1 LTIIPKIYGEQLV
14 RLARR
19 AVEKYLNES
28 VIITADNPDKLSQ
41 KAGVFVTLNY
51 LSNNKEYLRGC
62 VGFPLPEKKLY
73 QSVIEA
79 AIAAATQD
87 PRFDPVNKGDMG
99 NIIFEVS
106 ILSPLHRIE
115 MQNPKDYKNWINI
128 GRDGLIL
135 KWKYGSGLLL
145 PQVPVEL
152 NWDVDEYLANI
163 CYKAGASPDAWLM
176 PESQLYKF
184 EATIYKESE
193 PNGKILKVDL

>member
-1 LTIIPKIYGEQLV
+1 LTIIPEIYGEQLV
-14 RLARR
+14 KLARR

-28 VIITADNPDKLSQ
+28 VIITADKSDGLSE
-41 KAGVFVTLNY
+41 KVGVFVTLNY

-87 PRFDPVNKGDMG
+87 PRFDPVNKEDMG

-106 ILSPLHRIE
+106 VLSQPQKIE
-115 MQNPKDYKNWINI
+115 VQNPKDYKNRINI

>member
-1 LTIIPKIYGEQLV
+1 MSEIYGEKLV
-14 RLARR
+14 KLARK
-19 AVEKYLNES
+19 AVEKYLDES
-28 VIITADNPDKLSQ
+28 VVINDDNSYGLSQ

-62 VGFPLPEKKLY
+62 VGFPVAEKTLY

-87 PRFDPVNKGDMG
+87 PRFEPINKEDIE

-106 ILSPLHRIE
+106 VLSPPEKIE
-115 MQNPKDYKNWINI
+115 VQNTKDYKNHIKI

-135 KWKYGSGLLL
+135 KCKYGSGLLL
-145 PQVPVEL
+145 PQVPVES
-152 NWDVDEYLANI
+152 NWDIDEYLANI
-163 CYKAGASPDAWLM
+163 CYKAGAPPDAWLM

-184 EATIYKESE
+184 RAIIYKEFE
-193 PNGKILKVDL
+193 PSGNVKKVDL

>member
-1 LTIIPKIYGEQLV
+1 MTIIPEIYGEQLV
-14 RLARR
+14 KLARR

-28 VIITADNPDKLSQ
+28 AIITADKPDGLSE
-41 KAGVFVTLNY
+41 KVGVFVTLNY

-87 PRFDPVNKGDMG
+87 PRFDPVNKEDMG

-106 ILSPLHRIE
+106 VLSQPQKIE
-115 MQNPKDYKNWINI
+115 VQNPKDYKNRINI

>member
-1 LTIIPKIYGEQLV
+1 LTIIPEIYGEQLV
-14 RLARR
+14 KLARR

-28 VIITADNPDKLSQ
+28 AIITADKPDGLSE
-41 KAGVFVTLNY
+41 KVGVFVTLNY

-87 PRFDPVNKGDMG
+87 PRFDPVNKEDMG

-106 ILSPLHRIE
+106 VLSQPQKIE
-115 MQNPKDYKNWINI
+115 VQNPKDYKNRINI

>member
-1 LTIIPKIYGEQLV
+1 MTIIPEIYGEQLV
-14 RLARR
+14 KLARR

-28 VIITADNPDKLSQ
+28 VIIIADKPDGLSE
-41 KAGVFVTLNY
+41 KVGVFVTLNY

-87 PRFDPVNKGDMG
+87 PRFDPVNKEDMG

-106 ILSPLHRIE
+106 VLSQPQKIE
-115 MQNPKDYKNWINI
+115 VQNPKDYKNRINI

>member
-1 LTIIPKIYGEQLV
+1 LTIIPEIYGEQLV
-14 RLARR
+14 KLARR

-28 VIITADNPDKLSQ
+28 VIITADKPDGLSE
-41 KAGVFVTLNY
+41 KVGVFVTLNY

-87 PRFDPVNKGDMG
+87 PRFDPVNKEDMG

-106 ILSPLHRIE
+106 VLSQPQKIE
-115 MQNPKDYKNWINI
+115 VQNPKDYKNRINI

>member
-1 LTIIPKIYGEQLV
+1 MSDTYGEKLV
-14 RLARR
+14 KLARK
-19 AVEKYLNES
+19 AVEKYLTES
-28 VIITADNPDKLSQ
+28 VVINADNSYGLTQ
-41 KAGVFVTLNY
+41 KAGVFVTVNY

-62 VGFPLPEKKLY
+62 IGFPLAEKTLH

-87 PRFDPVNKGDMG
+87 PRFEPINKEDIE

-106 ILSPLHRIE
+106 VLSPPEKIE
-115 MQNPKDYKNWINI
+115 VQNPKDYKNHIKI

-135 KWKYGSGLLL
+135 KCKYGSGLLL

-152 NWDVDEYLANI
+152 NWDIEEYLANI
-163 CYKAGASPDAWLM
+163 CYKAGAPPDAWLM

-184 EATIYKESE
+184 GATIYKEFE
-193 PNGKILKVDL
+193 PNGNVKKVDL

>member
-1 LTIIPKIYGEQLV
+1 MTIIPEIYGEQLV
-14 RLARR
+14 KLARR

-28 VIITADNPDKLSQ
+28 VIITADKPDGLSE
-41 KAGVFVTLNY
+41 KVGVFVTLNY

-87 PRFDPVNKGDMG
+87 PRFDPVNKEDMG

-106 ILSPLHRIE
+106 VLSQPQKIE
-115 MQNPKDYKNWINI
+115 VQNPKDYKNRINI

>member
-1 LTIIPKIYGEQLV
+1 MTIIPEIYGEQLV
-14 RLARR
+14 KLARR

-28 VIITADNPDKLSQ
+28 VIITADKPDGLSE
-41 KAGVFVTLNY
+41 KVGVFVTLNY

-87 PRFDPVNKGDMG
+87 PRFDPVNKEDMG
-99 NIIFEVS
+99 SIIFEVS
-106 ILSPLHRIE
+106 VLSQPQKIE
-115 MQNPKDYKNWINI
+115 VQNPKDYKNRINI

>member
-1 LTIIPKIYGEQLV
+1 MSEIYGEKLV
-14 RLARR
+14 KLARK

-28 VIITADNPDKLSQ
+28 VVINADNSYGLSQ
-41 KAGVFVTLNY
+41 KAGVFVTVNY

-62 VGFPLPEKKLY
+62 VGFPLAEKTLY
-73 QSVIEA
+73 QLVIEA

-87 PRFDPVNKGDMG
+87 PRFEPINKDDIE

-106 ILSPLHRIE
+106 VLSPPEKIE
-115 MQNPKDYKNWINI
+115 VQNPKDYKNHIKI

-135 KWKYGSGLLL
+135 KCKYGSGLLL

-152 NWDVDEYLANI
+152 NWDIEEYLANI
-163 CYKAGASPDAWLM
+163 CYKAGAPPDAWLM

-184 EATIYKESE
+184 GAIIYKEFE
-193 PNGKILKVDL
+193 PNGNVKKVDL

>member
-1 LTIIPKIYGEQLV
+1 LTIIPEIYGEQLV
-14 RLARR
+14 KLARR

-28 VIITADNPDKLSQ
+28 AIITADKPDGLSE
-41 KAGVFVTLNY
+41 KVGVFVTLNY

-87 PRFDPVNKGDMG
+87 PRFDPVNKEDIG

-106 ILSPLHRIE
+106 VLSQPQKIE
-115 MQNPKDYKNWINI
+115 VQNPKDYKNRINI

>member
-1 LTIIPKIYGEQLV
+1 MTIIPEIYGEQLV
-14 RLARR
+14 KLARR

-28 VIITADNPDKLSQ
+28 VIITADKPDGISEKV
-41 KAGVFVTLNY
+41 GVFVTLNY

-87 PRFDPVNKGDMG
+87 PRFDQVNKEDMG

-106 ILSPLHRIE
+106 VLSQPQKIE
-115 MQNPKDYKNWINI
+115 VQNPKDYKNRINI

-193 PNGKILKVDL
+193 PNGTILKVDL

>member
-1 LTIIPKIYGEQLV
+1 
-14 RLARR
+14 
-19 AVEKYLNES
+19 
-28 VIITADNPDKLSQ
+28 
-41 KAGVFVTLNY
+41 
-51 LSNNKEYLRGC
+51 
-62 VGFPLPEKKLY
+62 
-73 QSVIEA
+73 
-79 AIAAATQD
+79 
-87 PRFDPVNKGDMG
+87 MG

-106 ILSPLHRIE
+106 VLSQPQKIE
-115 MQNPKDYKNWINI
+115 VQNPKDYKNRINI

>member
-1 LTIIPKIYGEQLV
+1 LTIIPEIYGEQLV
-14 RLARR
+14 KLARR

-28 VIITADNPDKLSQ
+28 VIITADKPDGLSE
-41 KAGVFVTLNY
+41 KVGVFVTLNY

-87 PRFDPVNKGDMG
+87 PRFDPVNKEDME

-106 ILSPLHRIE
+106 VLSPLQKIE
-115 MQNPKDYKNWINI
+115 AQNPKDYKNRINI